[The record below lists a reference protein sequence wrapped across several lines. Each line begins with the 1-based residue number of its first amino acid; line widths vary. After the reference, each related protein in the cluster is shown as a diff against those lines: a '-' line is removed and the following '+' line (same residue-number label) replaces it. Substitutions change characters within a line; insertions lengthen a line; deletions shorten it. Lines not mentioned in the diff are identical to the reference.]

1 MKRSGLALCLM
12 LALAACKSED
22 PGTKPD
28 GGTDNPD
35 PNQNSNFTRLTLDSN
50 SNSSDL
56 LPLSL
61 AVGPNDV
68 VGVAYF
74 FCIKNCGSQA
84 DDAGTTTA
92 DYEIRYISVDANGH
106 VSQPEKVAV
115 VQRVFGLSL
124 AYDSSGRP
132 AVAYLGGGADQSAYW
147 FQSDTAVAFRGAS
160 GQWTESVAVTMGN
173 QAAGG
178 GSVSDRG
185 FVVGLNPA
193 LVFNGTQAFVAY
205 RDGHDGQFPQQDW
218 AASDLEIAIGT
229 AGSWTPKLV
238 AAGGDM
244 KLAYGGHISMV
255 MANGQPALVHDQ
267 VFGSADG
274 TGQNVLFQR
283 RNANGTWTP
292 VFRVQTVSNTQKGAS
307 LAWDPTLG
315 YGIAVLERSVSRLSF
330 TECKGTTATKCT
342 VAADWTTP
350 DPVYESGT
358 GGWYPSLAID
368 PKTHDPSIAF
378 YICSNT
384 PSANEGSC
392 NPNDDELRVTTR
404 IEGNWNEQLVD
415 ANGGVYPKMAYL
427 STEQRVIAYRTPTT
441 GVLMLAVER

>member
-12 LALAACKSED
+12 LALAACKDDGGET
-22 PGTKPD
+22 PKPD
-28 GGTDNPD
+28 GGTDIPD
-35 PNQNSNFTRLTLDSN
+35 PNANSNFTRLTLEPTPTD
-50 SNSSDL
+50 D

-61 AVGPNDV
+61 AVGPNDL

-74 FCIKNCGSQA
+74 FRVNQ
-84 DDAGTTTA
+84 T
-92 DYEIRYISVDANGH
+92 DYEIRYIQVDNGQ
-106 VSQPEKVAV
+106 VSPAEKVAT
-115 VQRVFGLSL
+115 VQRVYGLSL
-124 AYDSSGRP
+124 SYDSNGR
-132 AVAYLGGGADQSAYW
+132 AAIAYLGGGSDDSAYW
-147 FQSDTAVAFRGAS
+147 FQSDTAVAFRTAAN
-160 GQWTESVAVTMGN
+160 QWTESVAVTMGA
-173 QAAGG
+173 QASGG
-178 GSVSDRG
+178 GTVSDRG
-185 FVVGLNPA
+185 FLVGLNPA

-218 AASDLEIAIGT
+218 AGSDLEVAIGGP
-229 AGSWTPKLV
+229 GSWTPRLV
-238 AAGGDM
+238 AAGGDQ

-274 TGQNVLFQR
+274 TGQNVNFQR
-283 RNANGTWTP
+283 RNADGTWTS

-307 LAWDPTLG
+307 LAYDSTLG
-315 YGIAVLERSVSRLSF
+315 YGIAVLERSVNRLTF
-330 TECKGTTATKCT
+330 TQCRGTTATKCT
-342 VAADWTTP
+342 VAADWSTP
-350 DPVYESGT
+350 DPVFESGT

-404 IEGNWNEQLVD
+404 IEGDWKEQLVD
-415 ANGGVYPKMAYL
+415 ANGGLYPKMAYL
-427 STEQRVIAYRTPTT
+427 STEQRVIAYRTPGT